1 MRQTISNYLVLK
13 HTILLNQGD
22 PSVFTII
29 TRNIMTVTTIN
40 RLLSPFLLQPYQILH
55 KNYQK
60 KLFCH
65 FLRLQ
70 NPINFIVYIYIR
82 MKQII
87 LFKYPRVCLSV

>member
-1 MRQTISNYLVLK
+1 MRQTISNYLVQK

-29 TRNIMTVTTIN
+29 TNIMTVTTMS
-40 RLLSPFLLQPYQILH
+40 RLLSLFLIQPYQILH
-55 KNYQK
+55 KNYKK

-70 NPINFIVYIYIR
+70 NPINSAKSNQFYRIF
-82 MKQII
+82 
-87 LFKYPRVCLSV
+87 LH